1 MSSKH
6 SRVRHTPEEPELK
19 LHCHAKIHS
28 LRMPPWCGTGV
39 LTRGQSTRGMG
50 VEENP
55 RHSQQGWRVRNV
67 KVKANSKGKV
77 HYMAKIFLARI
88 PKSLD

>member
-1 MSSKH
+1 
-6 SRVRHTPEEPELK
+6 
-19 LHCHAKIHS
+19 
-28 LRMPPWCGTGV
+28 
-39 LTRGQSTRGMG
+39 MG

>member
-1 MSSKH
+1 
-6 SRVRHTPEEPELK
+6 
-19 LHCHAKIHS
+19 
-28 LRMPPWCGTGV
+28 
-39 LTRGQSTRGMG
+39 MG

-77 HYMAKIFLARI
+77 QHIAKILLEEYRNLYIEAERLVFFEEVSVRSSPPVKSMYIFLL
-88 PKSLD
+88 K